1 MAACPDWQC
10 RAAAAGQGDRLGNQ
24 KSPYMTNPYYNKI
37 KDFQAKITYYAK
49 EIFKVYGNELQLCLE
64 DYNLLAHENNCLES
78 STAFGYLLEEFLVS
92 KLELFSQSHTG
103 TDYVIKR
110 ADGSATAS
118 SYDCFS
124 VIGGLKAL
132 VNIKAD
138 KQHNNAI
145 AAINKLY
152 ADYVLPE
159 QIKCYLILK
168 VHYSIKIS
176 GRDGKRKIFI
186 DDVNSFFLEE
196 IDFSGGHKQDHR
208 NWSARFNANSGR
220 LQATDVF
227 RQQNKVLEQNIS
239 YENTRTMLN
248 HIYSNNLAER

>member
-1 MAACPDWQC
+1 
-10 RAAAAGQGDRLGNQ
+10 
-24 KSPYMTNPYYNKI
+24 MTNSYYSRI

-64 DYNLLAHENNCLES
+64 DYNLLAHKDNCLES
-78 STAFGYLLEEFLVS
+78 STAFGYLIEEFLVS
-92 KLELFSQSHTG
+92 KLEIFSLNHTDA
-103 TDYVIKR
+103 DYVIKR
-110 ADGSATAS
+110 AKGSATAS

-138 KQHNNAI
+138 KRNNNAI

-152 ADYVLPE
+152 ADYVLSE
-159 QIKCYLILK
+159 QIKCYLVLK

-176 GRDGKRKIFI
+176 ERDGKRKIFI
-186 DDVNSFFLEE
+186 DEVSSFFLEE

-208 NWSARFNANSGR
+208 NWSAKFNANSGR
-220 LQATDVF
+220 LQATDMF
-227 RQQNKVLEQNIS
+227 RQQNKVPEQNIS
-239 YENTRTMLN
+239 YENTRAMLEC
-248 HIYSNNLAER
+248 IYNNNLSARA